1 MAKVMVRK
9 MRTTNLNK
17 NKNKNTRTATA
28 AILPVTLVIGAAMVL
43 SSNYRERNKH

>member
-1 MAKVMVRK
+1 MVRK

-17 NKNKNTRTATA
+17 NKNKNTRTANA
-28 AILPVTLVIGAAMVL
+28 AILPVTLVIAAMVL